1 MKYSKVKN
9 NLLPV
14 LAKTGSI
21 RHFHAGEMIYFQD
34 EDQNSFCFVRKGRVR
49 AFFNSDD
56 GQEMTLEIIG
66 EGRIFGENT
75 LLSESGR
82 LNSMQAVSDVELISC
97 TLEEL
102 LPVLHEYPELMKI
115 VFELMAQTVS
125 NLSRQVLRL
134 SFMNAPSRIA
144 DYLLQVSE
152 DPDPSLN
159 IHNGVLPYTHTDLAL
174 SVNLTRSTVSRI
186 LREFEKSGLIESGYG
201 KIRILNPEGLKLVI
215 EKESGN

>member
-56 GQEMTLEIIG
+56 GQEMTLEGIG
-66 EGRIFGENT
+66 DGRIFGENT
-75 LLSESGR
+75 LLSKSGR

-115 VFELMAQTVS
+115 VFELMAETIS

-134 SFMNAPSRIA
+134 SFMNAPARIA

-159 IHNGVLPYTHTDLAL
+159 ICGGVLPYTHTDLAL

-186 LREFEKSGLIESGYG
+186 LREFERKGLIESGYG
-201 KIRILNPEGLKLVI
+201 KIRILNPDGLKLVI